1 MAVFTN
7 VAGLNVREV
16 LASRIDSVVT
26 ADAIIRDAGMVEIR
40 WQPTDR

>member
-16 LASRIDSVVT
+16 LASRIDSVVA
-26 ADAIIRDAGMVEIR
+26 ADAHVGDAGMVEIR